1 MDPPSGQTK
10 LILYSFLSFAAGVA
24 FTFYL
29 ISFGQ
34 TQIGIPN
41 IVNSTIITTPR
52 RYIQPSNCSSTNFT
66 IDAHNI
72 VYFYEEFYRYY
83 EINKE
88 W

>member
-10 LILYSFLSFAAGVA
+10 LILYSVLSFAAGVA
-24 FTFYL
+24 FTLYL

-34 TQIGIPN
+34 AQIGIPDTG
-41 IVNSTIITTPR
+41 NSTVFTTSKKH
-52 RYIQPSNCSSTNFT
+52 IVPSNCSSTNFT

-72 VYFYEEFYRYY
+72 GYFYEEFYRYY